1 MHPHSTTFYKSGWA
15 GWIPPRLL
23 MATLPSS
30 PSPFRHRQNGK
41 KKGRDNFS
49 NNFLVFLF
57 SFFYLIP
64 RVSPFFERECSPS
77 SFSFLFLNPFLSP
90 SSIRCIS
97 TFLVLTVKKKENDY
111 VSEEGVE
118 CVRPWPIPSAKWF
131 ISRLYKCLKTAC
143 FGSFFFFFFPSLRV
157 DRRRIYIG
165 NGVVAIPR
173 LLAVGTRRYNHV
185 LKLIEDLS

>member
-1 MHPHSTTFYKSGWA
+1 MDSPPPPDGHPTLLSISFS
-15 GWIPPRLL
+15 PP
-23 MATLPSS
+23 T
-30 PSPFRHRQNGK
+30 K
-41 KKGRDNFS
+41 WEKKGRDTFS
-49 NNFLVFLF
+49 KIFLVFLF